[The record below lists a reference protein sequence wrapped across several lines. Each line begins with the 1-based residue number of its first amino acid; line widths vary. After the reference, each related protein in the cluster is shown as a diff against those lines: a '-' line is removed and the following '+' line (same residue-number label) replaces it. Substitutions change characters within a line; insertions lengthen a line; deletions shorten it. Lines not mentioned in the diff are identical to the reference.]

1 MLDTYESCVY
11 EIQTIAQ
18 WNNIIKTAADA
29 IIIIDFYAVWCGPC
43 KAVKPKYEMLAET
56 YKDMNNILF
65 LSVDIE
71 KVPQLS
77 DKFEI
82 TSMPTFLV
90 VHKDQITKRISGG
103 NIKEIDFAIKLI
115 LDS

>member
-1 MLDTYESCVY
+1 MSVY
-11 EIQTIAQ
+11 EIQNIAQ
-18 WNNIIKTAADA
+18 WNEIIKTAGDT

-56 YKDMNNILF
+56 YKDLSVLF

-90 VHKDQITKRISGG
+90 VHKDQVKKRISGG

>member
-1 MLDTYESCVY
+1 MSVY
-11 EIQTIAQ
+11 EIQNISQ
-18 WNNIIKTAADA
+18 WNEIIKTASNT

-56 YKDMNNILF
+56 YKDLRDLNNIVF

-90 VHKDQITKRISGG
+90 IHKDKVIKRISGG
-103 NIKEIDFAIKLI
+103 NIGEIDFAIKLI
-115 LDS
+115 LDN

>member
-1 MLDTYESCVY
+1 MSVY

-18 WNNIIKTAADA
+18 WNEIIKKAGDS

-56 YKDMNNILF
+56 YKDLNILF

-90 VHKDQITKRISGG
+90 VHKDKITKRITGG
-103 NIKEIDFAIKLI
+103 NIGEIDFAIKLI

>member
-1 MLDTYESCVY
+1 MSVY
-11 EIQTIAQ
+11 EIQNIAQ
-18 WNNIIKTAADA
+18 WNEIIKTAGDT
-29 IIIIDFYAVWCGPC
+29 ILIIDFYAVWCGPC

-56 YKDMNNILF
+56 YKDLSVLF

-90 VHKDQITKRISGG
+90 VHKDQVKKRISGG

-115 LDS
+115 LDN